1 MALLVTAQ
9 ETDGMAFCANLITQA
24 LRKHT
29 MTRIQFT
36 TVICQEN

>member
-9 ETDGMAFCANLITQA
+9 ETDGMAFCATKLITQA

-29 MTRIQFT
+29 MTRI
-36 TVICQEN
+36 